1 MTPRKQL
8 DDITHALVA
17 LAKIVPDVHS
27 VTVHMFIDK
36 PTVRFSCK
44 TQDGFDRLANTFDAK
59 ISTVGIDQSEWEI
72 GEAKID
78 EHVSIEVSGSH
89 RQKRKHSDAPVK
101 LDAEAV
107 ATAIAKAEQAWEGDK
122 QS

>member
-17 LAKIVPDVHS
+17 LTKVVPGVHS
-27 VTVHMFIDK
+27 LTVHIFIDK

-44 TQDGFDRLANTFDAK
+44 THEDFDRLANTFDAK

-78 EHVSIEVSGSH
+78 EHVSIEVSSPH
-89 RQKRKHSDAPVK
+89 RQKRKHCEAPVK
-101 LDAEAV
+101 LDTEAV
-107 ATAIAKAEQAWEGDK
+107 TAAITRAEQAWEGEK
-122 QS
+122 